1 MKDNN
6 FKEDT
11 LEGTRWENLTFGEY
25 HYFFSDEEKREL
37 KEYLESINAPLGSEI
52 NYEADPEENYKTWRD
67 IVTMSEE
74 ELKDYWNCVKARYT
88 IVPIPGIERNPL
100 EGTPWENLTIYDY
113 VMKMSDV
120 DRKELF
126 NYLDRIQ
133 APFSIDKGDGIER
146 WSWRDITTTALEVVY
161 ERFNIPGAYVY
172 NKELGLYESVNYYD
186 SDEIPL

>member
-1 MKDNN
+1 MSEYNYKGDP
-6 FKEDT
+6 
-11 LEGTRWENLTFGEY
+11 LEGTKWEYLTIGEY
-25 HYFFSDEEKREL
+25 YCFLSDEEKQEFR
-37 KEYLESINAPLGSEI
+37 EYLESINAPLGVEI
-52 NYEADPEENYKTWRD
+52 NYKSDSEENYKTWRD
-67 IVTMSEE
+67 IVSMSEE
-74 ELKDYWNCVKARYT
+74 ELKDYWNSVKARYT
-88 IVPIPGIERNPL
+88 IVPIQEIGRNPL

-113 VMKMSDV
+113 IMKMSDV

>member
-1 MKDNN
+1 MNDNY
-6 FKEDT
+6 FKGDP
-11 LEGTRWENLTFGEY
+11 LEGTKWKNLTIGEY
-25 HYFFSDEEKREL
+25 YCFMSDEERKIF

-120 DRKELF
+120 ERKELF
-126 NYLDRIQ
+126 NYLERIQ
-133 APFSIDKGDGIER
+133 APFSPKKDDGIDR
-146 WSWRDITTTALEVVY
+146 WSWRDITTTPLEIVCD
-161 ERFNIPGAYVY
+161 RLNDPGYVY
-172 NKELGLYESVNYYD
+172 NKDLGLYEYVNYYN
-186 SDEIPL
+186 SEEIPF